1 MHQYKRYRK
10 DNKRHLGSV
19 RFQPSAERRQPKL
32 PEGSKE
38 DGEPEKYN
46 FPRILYIGK
55 NRLGYTEPEIWRMTP
70 RKFFAIYNEYL
81 MMNGYVKP
89 AREMT
94 IDDLP

>member
-1 MHQYKRYRK
+1 
-10 DNKRHLGSV
+10 
-19 RFQPSAERRQPKL
+19 
-32 PEGSKE
+32 
-38 DGEPEKYN
+38 
-46 FPRILYIGK
+46 
-55 NRLGYTEPEIWRMTP
+55 MTP